1 MRPVFLFLILI
12 FCAAASFSHSS
23 LRVDLSAKGAILI
36 NEETGAVLYEK
47 NAHTPLYPASITK
60 VITALYAL
68 EKKGGSME
76 EIVVASHEAV
86 AAVHPEIRRCSERGH
101 PPYRLEFGGSHMGIK
116 AGEGLPFR
124 TLFYG
129 LMLAS
134 GNDAANVIAQYASGS
149 ISQFMDELN
158 AYVRS
163 KGCKNTTLYTPHGLP
178 HPDHKTTA
186 YDMAILAR
194 CAMQYPFFREV
205 VKTVKYPRPQTN
217 KQLESEFYQHNA
229 LVKPGKFY
237 YPKATGIKTGYTTA
251 GGYTLVAS
259 AEDGNRKLIA
269 VLLGYEQLQE
279 RYKDAIAL
287 FEAAFNE
294 KKISRT
300 LFSRE
305 FDHFSCSIKGGKT
318 ALQAVLPADLVL
330 SYYPSEEPQFNT
342 SVQWFSLPL
351 PIRPGMQVGEILVAS
366 AQGKRLVQ
374 MPLFATNQIDP
385 TLRHRAELA
394 WASAKMAINQKTALV
409 MAAVGIL
416 IVALAFGLHSPSKK
430 RASRKG

>member
-1 MRPVFLFLILI
+1 MQPAFLFLTLILC
-12 FCAAASFSHSS
+12 FTTSFTYSS

-47 NAHTPLYPASITK
+47 NAHLPLYPASITK

-68 EKKGGSME
+68 EKKGQSME
-76 EIVVASHEAV
+76 EVVFASHEAV
-86 AAVHPEIRRCSERGH
+86 AAVHAEVRRCSEKGH

-116 AGEGLPFR
+116 AGEGLTFR
-124 TLFYG
+124 ALFYG

-134 GNDAANVIAQYASGS
+134 GNDAANVIAQHVSGS

-158 AYVRS
+158 EYVRS
-163 KGCKNTTLYTPHGLP
+163 KGCMNTVLHTPHGLP
-178 HPDHKTTA
+178 HPEHKTTA

-194 CAMQYPFFREV
+194 CALKHPFFREV
-205 VKTVKYPRPQTN
+205 VKTTKYTRPQTN
-217 KQLESEFYQHNA
+217 KQAESEFYQHNA

-237 YPKATGIKTGYTTA
+237 YPKATGIKTGYTTV

-259 AEDGNRKLIA
+259 AEDEDRKLIA

-294 KKISRT
+294 KKVSRT
-300 LFSRE
+300 LFSKE
-305 FDHFSCSIKGGKT
+305 FDRFSCTIKGGKT
-318 ALQAVLPADLVL
+318 ALQADLPSDLVL

-342 SVQWFSLPL
+342 SVRWLSLPL
-351 PIRPGMQVGEILVAS
+351 PIQPGMQVGEILVTAG
-366 AQGKRLVQ
+366 QGKRLVQ
-374 MPLFATNQIDP
+374 MPLFATNLIEA
-385 TLRHRAELA
+385 TLRHRTELA
-394 WASAKMAINQKTALV
+394 WASARDIISKKMAFV
-409 MAAVGIL
+409 MAAVGL
-416 IVALAFGLHSPSKK
+416 SIVGLAFCLFLTAKN